1 MPDFISKL
9 ASRVHERRAS
19 LAQTLGD
26 GVHSHEDVLR
36 RLMRSH
42 WHPLPD
48 GLDRAAPRGP
58 AFAIDGSIRRLNL
71 ANGAVLFTAQA
82 LLIGEGQTETD
93 VDVEI
98 IRGSVRS
105 GSLER
110 FADLFLQRLE
120 IGLARSCVGRIP
132 EGSVIFLDGA
142 LYGQLPQLYPL
153 TIDGIEDPLVRERI
167 ERYPEEIIDA
177 YVELFDACRV
187 HRHFLVSVA
196 KTSREG
202 THAKLWA
209 RSDGIGTLPLEVPD
223 SEMIY
228 RWTDERQ
235 GFSTP
240 VILGRWGF
248 TRGSRDLI
256 DQGALADVP
265 AIVSLFVRLND
276 YDDAVRVDMPAF
288 CLDDDRCLDDLD
300 GEVVASA
307 TPHLAAIVQILL
319 DDYGGPD
326 VYNALLYAADREVRL
341 ERRTM
346 NEVYLHLIQRELSDL
361 EVEIRLDRSE
371 RRFR

>member
-26 GVHSHEDVLR
+26 GAHPDEDVLR
-36 RLMRSH
+36 SLMRSH

-48 GLDRAAPRGP
+48 GLNVGAPRGP

-82 LLIGEGQTETD
+82 LLIGEGETETD

-120 IGLARSCVGRIP
+120 VGLARDCAGWIP
-132 EGSVIFLDGA
+132 EGSVVFLDGA

-153 TIDGIEDPLVRERI
+153 TIEGIEDPLVRERI
-167 ERYPEEIIDA
+167 ERYPEEIIGA
-177 YVELFDACRV
+177 YVELFDACRE

-209 RSDGIGTLPLEVPD
+209 RADGIGTLPLEVPD

-228 RWTDERQ
+228 RWTDERR

-256 DQGALADVP
+256 DEGALANVP

-288 CLDDDRCLDDLD
+288 CLNDDRCLDDLD
-300 GEVVASA
+300 GDVVTSDS
-307 TPHLAAIVQILL
+307 PHLAGIVQILL

-326 VYNALLYAADREVRL
+326 VYNALLYAVDREVRL

-346 NEVYLHLIQRELSDL
+346 NDVYLHLIQRELDL
-361 EVEIRLDRSE
+361 EVRLDRSE
-371 RRFR
+371 RRF